1 MESAISLDPGP
12 LYTVYDL
19 FMKIGELAKQ
29 AQVSLQTVRYY
40 EMLGLLPNPDRTQSG
55 HRVYTREALQRLL
68 FIRQAQSAGF
78 RLDEIREILRMK
90 FAGRSPCDCV
100 RTMLERKLETVKEQL
115 QTLEHFCEQLSKT
128 LRHARQL
135 PRLPHRASAMCPLAG
150 RQAESGAKR

>member
-1 MESAISLDPGP
+1 MESAIPLDPGP
-12 LYTVYDL
+12 LHTVYDL
-19 FMKIGELAKQ
+19 FMKIGDLAKQ

-40 EMLGLLPNPDRTQSG
+40 EMLGLLPDPGRTQSG
-55 HRVYTREALQRLL
+55 HRVYTPEALQRLR
-68 FIRQAQSAGF
+68 FIREAQSAGF

-100 RTMLERKLETVKEQL
+100 RTMLERKLGSVEEQL
-115 QTLEHFCEQLSKT
+115 HTLGHFCAQLSKT

-135 PRLPHRASAMCPLAG
+135 PRLPHRASAMCPLAD